1 VLLSCFSFSDD
12 DDGALVFML
21 SGFVYSA
28 VLYTSMKNK
37 PRSDKALLG
46 CFLLGISNLFVFY
59 TSAIVMWLPT
69 SIGVFLFYLF
79 PSLSG
84 ALLTL
89 LILIKM
95 WKYKID
101 KKQVYL
107 LLIFIG
113 LASIISSSTLLVVE
127 HFKISATG
135 LVWSVNT
142 IFWWMAFSLGLIL
155 NEQSRK

>member
-1 VLLSCFSFSDD
+1 MKIKVLSYLTLIIVLLSCFSFSDD

-28 VLYTSMKNK
+28 VL
-37 PRSDKALLG
+37 
-46 CFLLGISNLFVFY
+46 Y